1 MLTAGETRS
10 ALSWGQGLGAEVK
23 NIGADPA
30 LLSQAKTRRLASYGM
45 VNVAPNWDFA
55 PSLLAQHSADRY
67 RGR

>member
-1 MLTAGETRS
+1 M
-10 ALSWGQGLGAEVK
+10 GAEVK